1 MKAIILDIE
10 TAGDLSPA
18 MMESIEAEAEECKA
32 PSNYKDPAK
41 IEAYLAEA
49 KAKHIAAAVERAA
62 LSPLTGRVVCVTVAV
77 ETGDEGWKITTIG
90 PDGPG
95 SAMPERELLDRSM
108 TYLAGSDAGCRIVT
122 FNGSAFDLP
131 FLALRCM
138 VRHLVSPWTIPR
150 PKGDYARHL
159 DLFVELGK
167 PGSLDKV
174 CLAVLGE
181 GKGAYTGRD
190 VPESYRNARFAE
202 IREYA
207 TREMRLM
214 IDLYSRWREAT
225 GNL

>member
-1 MKAIILDIE
+1 
-10 TAGDLSPA
+10 
-18 MMESIEAEAEECKA
+18 
-32 PSNYKDPAK
+32 
-41 IEAYLAEA
+41 
-49 KAKHIAAAVERAA
+49 
-62 LSPLTGRVVCVTVAV
+62 VTVAV
-77 ETGDEGWKITTIG
+77 EGEDGWSTTCIG

-108 TYLAGSDAGCRIVT
+108 TYLAESDAGCRIVT

-138 VRHLVSPWTIPR
+138 VRGIASPWGIPR
-150 PKGDYARHL
+150 AKEYARHL

-190 VPESYRNARFAE
+190 VGESWKNARFSE
-202 IREYA
+202 IRTYA
-207 TREMRLM
+207 EHEMRLM

>member
-18 MMESIEAEAEECKA
+18 MMESIEAEAQQQKP

-77 ETGDEGWKITTIG
+77 EGEDGWSTTCIG

-108 TYLAGSDAGCRIVT
+108 AYLAKADAGCRVVT
-122 FNGSAFDLP
+122 YNGTAFDLP
-131 FLALRCM
+131 FLSLRCM
-138 VRHLVSPWTIPR
+138 VRGIASPWCIPR

-159 DLFVELGK
+159 DLFETLGK

-174 CLAVLGE
+174 CLAVLGD

-190 VPESYRNARFAE
+190 VGESWKNARFSE